1 MNKKMV
7 LIGMLL
13 SALPLGA
20 VAQEVLKSDTIHTE
34 LRSDFLEE
42 LGDTT
47 DLVVA
52 GSGTGN
58 WFISLSGGA
67 NSLAAEGN
75 RSYDNFIDR
84 TQFSLRLN
92 VGKWFTPVW
101 GFRVQMGVGKL
112 SGHYLTGKHIYNI
125 YDPAYDH
132 GVMPEGMKPYLTE
145 KNGLTWYHRKFTYM
159 DWSVNLMTDAVRW
172 FTKEK

>member
-1 MNKKMV
+1 MF

-13 SALPLGA
+13 STLPLGVA
-20 VAQEVLKSDTIHTE
+20 AQEVLKPDTIHTE

-58 WFISLSGGA
+58 WFISLSGGV

-84 TQFSLRLN
+84 AQFSLRLN
-92 VGKWFTPVW
+92 VGKWFTPIW
-101 GFRVQMGVGKL
+101 GFRVQML
-112 SGHYLTGKHIYNI
+112 SLIHI
-125 YDPAYDH
+125 
-132 GVMPEGMKPYLTE
+132 
-145 KNGLTWYHRKFTYM
+145 
-159 DWSVNLMTDAVRW
+159 
-172 FTKEK
+172 

>member
-1 MNKKMV
+1 MF

-13 SALPLGA
+13 STLPLGVA
-20 VAQEVLKSDTIHTE
+20 AQEVLKPDTIHTE

-58 WFISLSGGA
+58 WFISLSGGV

-84 TQFSLRLN
+84 AQFSLRLN
-92 VGKWFTPVW
+92 VGITKIPTTAC
-101 GFRVQMGVGKL
+101 RRQRCM
-112 SGHYLTGKHIYNI
+112 I
-125 YDPAYDH
+125 PAERI
-132 GVMPEGMKPYLTE
+132 P
-145 KNGLTWYHRKFTYM
+145 
-159 DWSVNLMTDAVRW
+159 NLASS
-172 FTKEK
+172 